1 MRQWPIVTNRDI
13 ELPGLLPNLAC
24 CKEYRLTDRD
34 VMLAHTD
41 LRTADLA
48 LSHPQA
54 GNFAAF
60 VPVGPAQFRSGWVP
74 VDVKIRGKTFRLIS
88 THLTPLSAAVQL
100 AQARELL
107 SGPAATTLPVVLVC
121 DCNSPADGSLT
132 GTYGTLIT
140 AGFDDAWEVAFPG
153 DPPDVLPRRVA
164 ARGSALVQCP
174 P

>member
-1 MRQWPIVTNRDI
+1 
-13 ELPGLLPNLAC
+13 
-24 CKEYRLTDRD
+24 
-34 VMLAHTD
+34 
-41 LRTADLA
+41 
-48 LSHPQA
+48 
-54 GNFAAF
+54 
-60 VPVGPAQFRSGWVP
+60 
-74 VDVKIRGKTFRLIS
+74 
-88 THLTPLSAAVQL
+88 L
-100 AQARELL
+100 AQAREFL